1 MKAPAFRYLRARSIA
16 DACAML
22 AEHGAD
28 ARILAGGQSLM
39 PVLNLRLAN
48 PAVLVDINPV
58 AEMAGIS
65 VDQST
70 VRIGAL
76 TRYRDIQ
83 DSPII
88 RQHLGLIA
96 DALPFVAHAA
106 IRNRGTIGGSLAT
119 ADPAAEMPACCLALD
134 ARMILES
141 TRGQRTVPAD
151 GFFRSTFE
159 TALEPDE
166 LLTKI
171 ELPIAGPDWRH
182 AFAEFSR
189 RHGDFAIVGAA
200 ARARLNARRFADIR
214 VVMFGIAD
222 RPMRI
227 DAAEKSLLSAANL
240 KEGIAAAQAT
250 LAKALEPPSDNQT
263 SSETRLHLAR
273 VLLGR
278 ALAQLD
284 DAVD

>member
-151 GFFRSTFE
+151 EFFRSTFE

-171 ELPIAGPDWRH
+171 EFPIEGPDWRH

-200 ARARLNARRFADIR
+200 ARARLNTRRFADIR

-227 DAAEKSLLSAANL
+227 YAAEKALLSAANL

-263 SSETRLHLAR
+263 SSETRRHLAR

>member
-1 MKAPAFRYLRARSIA
+1 
-16 DACAML
+16 ML

-141 TRGQRTVPAD
+141 TRGPRTVPAD
-151 GFFRSTFE
+151 EFFRSTFE

-171 ELPIAGPDWRH
+171 EFPIEGPDWRH

-200 ARARLNARRFADIR
+200 ARARLNTRRFADIR

-227 DAAEKSLLSAANL
+227 YAAEKALLSAANL

>member
-119 ADPAAEMPACCLALD
+119 ADPATEMPACCLALD

-151 GFFRSTFE
+151 EFFRSTFE

-171 ELPIAGPDWRH
+171 EFPIEGPDWRH

-200 ARARLNARRFADIR
+200 ARARLNTRRFADIR

-227 DAAEKSLLSAANL
+227 YAAEKALLSAANL

>member
-171 ELPIAGPDWRH
+171 EFPIEGPDWRH

-200 ARARLNARRFADIR
+200 ARARLNTRRFADIR

-227 DAAEKSLLSAANL
+227 YAAEKALLSAANL

>member
-48 PAVLVDINPV
+48 PAVLIDINAV
-58 AEMAGIS
+58 TELAGIS
-65 VDQST
+65 ADRSAI
-70 VRIGAL
+70 RIGAL

-83 DSPII
+83 ESAAV
-88 RQHLGLIA
+88 RQNLALVA

-134 ARMILES
+134 ARMILAS
-141 TRGQRTVPAD
+141 GRGERSVPAGD
-151 GFFRSTFE
+151 FFRGTFE

-166 LLTKI
+166 LLMAV
-171 ELPIAGPDWRH
+171 EFPIAGTDWRH
-182 AFAEFSR
+182 GFAEFSR
-189 RHGDFAIVGAA
+189 RRGDFAIVGAA
-200 ARARLNARRFADIR
+200 VRGRRDARRITEAR

-222 RPMRI
+222 RPLRI
-227 DAAEKSLLSAANL
+227 GAAEDAVVAAATL

-250 LAKALEPPSDNQT
+250 LADALEPPSDNQT

-278 ALAQLD
+278 ALAQLEN
-284 DAVD
+284 AAE

>member
-171 ELPIAGPDWRH
+171 EFPIAGPDWRH

-227 DAAEKSLLSAANL
+227 YAAEKALLSAANL

-263 SSETRLHLAR
+263 RSETRLHLAR

>member
-171 ELPIAGPDWRH
+171 EFPIAGPDWRH

-200 ARARLNARRFADIR
+200 ARARLNTRRFADIR

-227 DAAEKSLLSAANL
+227 YAAEKALLSAANL

-263 SSETRLHLAR
+263 RSETRLHLAR

-278 ALAQLD
+278 ALAQFD

>member
-28 ARILAGGQSLM
+28 ARIFAGGQSLM

-171 ELPIAGPDWRH
+171 EFPIEGPDWRH

-200 ARARLNARRFADIR
+200 ARARLNTRRFADIR

-227 DAAEKSLLSAANL
+227 YAAEKALLSAANL

>member
-141 TRGQRTVPAD
+141 TRGQRKVPAD
-151 GFFRSTFE
+151 EFFRSTFE

-171 ELPIAGPDWRH
+171 EFPIEGPDWRH

-200 ARARLNARRFADIR
+200 ARARLNTRRFADIR

-227 DAAEKSLLSAANL
+227 YAAEKALLSAANL

>member
-151 GFFRSTFE
+151 EFFRSTFE

-171 ELPIAGPDWRH
+171 EFPIEGPDWRH

-200 ARARLNARRFADIR
+200 ARARLNTRRFADIR

-227 DAAEKSLLSAANL
+227 YAAEKALLSAANL

-250 LAKALEPPSDNQT
+250 LATALEPPSDNQT